1 MIARIIAELGPW
13 TWIALGLLL
22 LAAEVLVPG
31 VFMVW
36 FGIAAL
42 ITGTLSLALWSMD
55 AWTWPVQIVAFLIL
69 SAACVLAGRRWIA
82 ARDTES
88 DQPLL
93 NQRTAQLVGRRATLE
108 DAIVNGY
115 GRMRIGDT
123 QWRVKGSDLPAG
135 TQVTVTGAEDDTLT
149 VEPTGD

>member
-13 TWIALGLLL
+13 TWMAFGLLL
-22 LAAEVLVPG
+22 LAVEVLVPG

-42 ITGTLSLALWSMD
+42 ITGTLSLALWSTD
-55 AWTWPVQIVAFLIL
+55 VWTWPVQTVVFLIL
-69 SAACVLAGRRWIA
+69 SAVCVLAGRRWMA
-82 ARDTES
+82 ARATET

-115 GRMRIGDT
+115 GRVRIGDT
-123 QWRVKGSDLPAG
+123 LWRVKGPDLPVG
-135 TQVTVTGAEDDTLT
+135 TQVTVTSAEDDTLA